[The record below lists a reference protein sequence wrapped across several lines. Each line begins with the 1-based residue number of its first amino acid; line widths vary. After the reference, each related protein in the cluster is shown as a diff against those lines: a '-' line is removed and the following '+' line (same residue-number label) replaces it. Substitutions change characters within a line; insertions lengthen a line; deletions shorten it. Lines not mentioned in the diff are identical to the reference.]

1 MFAYFYRPIVI
12 ITSMQKV
19 LVPILISLITPLN
32 YLHTETSAAN
42 EWTRLDPMPTERTE
56 VTAASI
62 GSSIYV
68 VGGFD
73 SKGDT
78 VDTVE
83 VYDARSNTWST
94 AKELPIRLHHAAS
107 ASYQGKLYVVGGY
120 LEGWIP
126 SNALLIYDPLTNE
139 WRRAKDMP
147 TPRGALTTQFIDGIL
162 YAVGGWNGLLLKT
175 NEAYDPSIDTWET
188 MTPMPTAREHLASG
202 VVNGKLYV
210 IGGRQGGLT
219 SNLDVNE
226 EYDPST
232 NKWTARTPMPSK
244 RGGIVGASL
253 SDSVFVFGGESPT
266 KTYDNNEQYV
276 ATLDR
281 WIVREAM
288 PTARH
293 GLAAA
298 EAGGDIY
305 VIGGGLKPGLTVSGS
320 NEMFAATDW
329 TKTVK
334 VSVKP
339 LVTIEPQYIST
350 NDKIIISVSFE
361 TPTAGYEV
369 RFGEISKNQGTFNVD
384 VTVIP
389 PAPATPVAQVV
400 TKHSH
405 TYTIENLEV
414 GSYGFVLLVNGI
426 MTTDTTIVVSAE
438 RLVIETPV
446 NGIVEADKGQELAL
460 ERVIEND
467 REEKQPFIYIL
478 QVKDSVGITISL
490 SWTESE
496 MLPNDSVK
504 ISQSWTPESSGS
516 YALQIFVWESMNN
529 PNILAPMH
537 TVTIQVS

>member
-1 MFAYFYRPIVI
+1 
-12 ITSMQKV
+12 MQKV
-19 LVPILISLITPLN
+19 VLPILISLVIPLS
-32 YLHTETSAAN
+32 YLQTETGAAN
-42 EWTRLDPMPTERTE
+42 EWTKLDPMPTERTE
-56 VTAASI
+56 VTAATV
-62 GSSIYV
+62 GASIYV

-78 VDTVE
+78 VDNVE

-94 AKELPIRLHHAAS
+94 AKELPIRLHHAAA

-126 SNALLIYDPLTNE
+126 SNTLLIYDPLTNE

-147 TPRGALTTQFIDGIL
+147 TPRGALTAQFIDGIL

-175 NEAYDPSIDTWET
+175 NEAYDPSIDTWKT
-188 MTPMPTAREHLASG
+188 LTPMPTAREHLASG
-202 VVNGKLYV
+202 VVNAKLYV

-219 SNLDVNE
+219 GNLDINE
-226 EYDPST
+226 EFDPVT
-232 NKWTARTPMPSK
+232 NKWTTKTPMPSK

-253 SDSVFVFGGESPT
+253 SDSIFVFGGESPT

-276 ATLDR
+276 AALDR
-281 WIVREAM
+281 WIVRESM

-293 GLAAA
+293 GLAAS

-305 VIGGGLKPGLTVSGS
+305 VIGGGLKPGLSVSGS

-329 TKTVK
+329 RKTVNVNVK
-334 VSVKP
+334 PQVTVEPQNINTHDKIRVSV
-339 LVTIEPQYIST
+339 T
-350 NDKIIISVSFE
+350 FE
-361 TPTAGYEV
+361 TSTAGYAV
-369 RFGEISKNQGTFNVD
+369 DFAEISENQGTFNAD

-389 PAPATPVAQVV
+389 PASGTTVAQVI

-405 TYTIENLEV
+405 AYTLENLEA
-414 GSYGFVLLVNGI
+414 GSYRFVVLINGVK
-426 MTTDTTIVVSAE
+426 TTDTRMLVNAE
-438 RLVIETPV
+438 PLIIKTPV
-446 NGIVEADKGQELAL
+446 NDIVEADKGQELAL

-478 QVKDSVGITISL
+478 QVKDSLGVTISL
-490 SWTESE
+490 SWTEGE
-496 MLPNDSVK
+496 ILPNDSVR
-504 ISQSWTPESSGS
+504 ISQSWTPVYSGS

-529 PNILAPMH
+529 PNILASMH
-537 TVTIQVS
+537 TVAIHVS